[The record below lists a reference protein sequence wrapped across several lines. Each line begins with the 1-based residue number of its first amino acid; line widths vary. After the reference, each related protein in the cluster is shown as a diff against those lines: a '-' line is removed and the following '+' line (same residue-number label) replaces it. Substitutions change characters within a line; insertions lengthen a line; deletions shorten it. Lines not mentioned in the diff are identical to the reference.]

1 LPEEPPVS
9 IPSALV
15 RNIRQNHALE
25 HATVHLL
32 SRACPGVRLLGRS
45 DIRGFTLFGQV
56 DTDTVRRSVSE
67 GLMRLQGH
75 ESWLATHPL
84 CGTNLAAGAL
94 LMGGAAYAASAL
106 PARSRGVRA
115 LRGLLALGLAWP
127 MARRAG
133 PLAQKH
139 LTTTPQVQGMSVR
152 DVRCEHR
159 GRLTIHRVLLDH
171 DR

>member
-1 LPEEPPVS
+1 MTT
-9 IPSALV
+9 PSALV
-15 RNIRQNHALE
+15 HNVRQNHALE

-45 DIRGFTLFGQV
+45 DARGFTLIGQV
-56 DTDTVRRSVSE
+56 DTDTVRRTVDE
-67 GLMRLQGH
+67 GLARLQGH

-94 LMGGAAYAASAL
+94 LLGGAAYAASAL
-106 PARSRGVRA
+106 PTRSHGVRM

-139 LTTTPQVQGMSVR
+139 ITTTPEVLGLRVR
-152 DVRCEHR
+152 EVRCEHR
-159 GRLTIHRVLLDH
+159 GRITIHRVLLDH